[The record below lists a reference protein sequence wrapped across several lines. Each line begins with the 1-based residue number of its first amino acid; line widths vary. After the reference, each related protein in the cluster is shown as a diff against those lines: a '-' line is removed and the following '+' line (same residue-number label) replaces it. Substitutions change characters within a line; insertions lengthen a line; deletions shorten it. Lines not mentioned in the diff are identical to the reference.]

1 MTPGSRPS
9 GTSTIPALTS
19 RHHAEV
25 NRWLDQLDAS
35 SHWHG
40 QLPVLLLE
48 RCWLRL
54 SAVRVEDLAQ
64 RLPPDSSWDA
74 PELVHFRE
82 LVERGHS
89 PLASEQLCWLE
100 FGAEACRQAQLR
112 LWEAQE
118 RGNQGWTLESY
129 LRLLRDYRHRFETR
143 EIRQLP
149 LVVLARRDGGRD
161 GGRKG
166 SVHELIWLGRGEG
179 EAMRHTCS

>member
-9 GTSTIPALTS
+9 GISAAPLLTARQS
-19 RHHAEV
+19 AEL
-25 NRWLDQLDAS
+25 NHWLDLLEAT

-54 SAVRVEDLAQ
+54 SVVKVEELAR

-74 PELVHFRE
+74 PELVRYRE
-82 LVERGHS
+82 LVERGHA
-89 PLASEQLCWLE
+89 PQAAEQLCWLE

-112 LWEAQE
+112 LWGAQE

-129 LRLLRDYRHRFETR
+129 LQLLRDYRRHFETGAR
-143 EIRQLP
+143 RQLP
-149 LVVLARRDGGRD
+149 LLVLARRDEGS
-161 GGRKG
+161 KG
-166 SVHELIWLGRGEG
+166 SVHELVWLGRGKG
-179 EAMRHTCS
+179 